1 MTAKDTGHVNG
12 AFNGGSEISVDI
24 PTNTL
29 YHTSRDCI
37 VQKEEEELADKS
49 TNHFTDS
56 CRSTCDNIF
65 RRKTLEKRFPIL
77 VWLPQYKKDYII
89 GDLVAGISVALTVIP
104 QALAYAGIAGL
115 DLQYGLYACFLG
127 CFIYIFIGSSK
138 DVPIG
143 PTAISALLSF
153 QIAGGSWQMATMLTF
168 LTGIIEILMGVF
180 QLGFLIDFVSGPVGA
195 GFTSAVSLIIFS
207 SQMKDLLGIHTSG
220 NTFLQVWISI
230 INDIQNIS
238 WPDFGLGLICIAV
251 LLSLR
256 ALATCSVGPK
266 QGKSM
271 WQQLLTGIFWTVGTA
286 RNALLVCGV
295 AGLGYWLSVSGNEE
309 LVRTVGYVP
318 KGLPQFQAPP
328 FHIDPLLNETT
339 GEVLVEGQSFWDMV
353 STLGSG
359 LIVVPL
365 IALLETMAVVQA
377 FADGKPTDATQE
389 LIASG
394 ICNVANS
401 FVQGLRSNGGVARG
415 AILNASGVR
424 TQLSNL
430 YTSVIVI
437 IALLY
442 LTPCFYYIPKAAL
455 AAIIIAAVLFMVQYR
470 VIKPMWHSK
479 KTDLIPGLSA
489 FFACLV
495 LPLQMGILVGIGIN
509 VIFILYQ
516 AARPKL
522 RIETLSTPGGQRY
535 LMLTPDRC
543 LIFPSMEF
551 VRKVINKQGV
561 KSTLPVV
568 IDCTHI
574 YGADFTAAKVI
585 STMVMDFAQ
594 RHQPLFF
601 YNLQPR
607 VAQVFE
613 GLNKDL
619 VAIYDI
625 TTLHEKL
632 SEKTT
637 I

>member
-1 MTAKDTGHVNG
+1 MSAKDTGHVNG
-12 AFNGGSEISVDI
+12 AFNGTEVSLDI

-37 VQKEEEELADKS
+37 VQQEEELVKS
-49 TNHFTDS
+49 NSWSDS
-56 CRSTCDNIF
+56 CRRTCANIF
-65 RRKTLEKRFPIL
+65 RMKTLQKRFPIF

-153 QIAGGSWQMATMLTF
+153 QIAGGSWQMATLLTF
-168 LTGIIEILMGVF
+168 LTGLIEILMGIF
-180 QLGFLIDFVSGPVGA
+180 RLGFLIDFVSGPVGA

-230 INDIQNIS
+230 INDIHNIS
-238 WPDFGLGLICIAV
+238 WPDFVLGLICIV
-251 LLSLR
+251 LLLSLR
-256 ALATCSVGPK
+256 ALASCSLGPK
-266 QGKSM
+266 QGKSTC
-271 WQQLLTGIFWTVGTA
+271 QTLLTGIFWTVGTA
-286 RNALLVCGV
+286 RNALLVCGA
-295 AGLGYWLSVSGNEE
+295 AGLGYWLSISGNEE
-309 LVRTVGYVP
+309 LVRTVGFVP
-318 KGLPQFQAPP
+318 KGLPEFRPPP
-328 FHIDPLLNETT
+328 FHMDAVYNETS
-339 GEVLVEGQSFWDMV
+339 GEIVMEAQSFWDMV

-430 YTSVIVI
+430 YTGVIVI

-455 AAIIIAAVLFMVQYR
+455 AAIIIAAVVFMVQYR

-479 KTDLIPGLSA
+479 KTDLIPGLGA

-495 LPLQMGILVGIGIN
+495 LPLQLGILVGIGIN
-509 VIFILYQ
+509 VVFILYQ

-522 RIETLSTPGGQRY
+522 RIETLSTPEGQRY

-568 IDCTHI
+568 IDCSHI

-585 STMVMDFAQ
+585 SMMVMDFAQ
-594 RHQPLFF
+594 RQQPLFF
-601 YNLQPR
+601 YNLQSR

-625 TTLHEKL
+625 STLHAKL
-632 SEKTT
+632 AEKTPT
-637 I
+637 

>member
-1 MTAKDTGHVNG
+1 MLDT
-12 AFNGGSEISVDI
+12 D
-24 PTNTL
+24 
-29 YHTSRDCI
+29 
-37 VQKEEEELADKS
+37 
-49 TNHFTDS
+49 
-56 CRSTCDNIF
+56 
-65 RRKTLEKRFPIL
+65 
-77 VWLPQYKKDYII
+77 
-89 GDLVAGISVALTVIP
+89 
-104 QALAYAGIAGL
+104 
-115 DLQYGLYACFLG
+115 FLG
-127 CFIYIFIGSSK
+127 
-138 DVPIG
+138 V
-143 PTAISALLSF
+143 
-153 QIAGGSWQMATMLTF
+153 
-168 LTGIIEILMGVF
+168 V
-180 QLGFLIDFVSGPVGA
+180 V
-195 GFTSAVSLIIFS
+195 
-207 SQMKDLLGIHTSG
+207 
-220 NTFLQVWISI
+220 
-230 INDIQNIS
+230 
-238 WPDFGLGLICIAV
+238 
-251 LLSLR
+251 
-256 ALATCSVGPK
+256 
-266 QGKSM
+266 
-271 WQQLLTGIFWTVGTA
+271 WTVGTA
-286 RNALLVCGV
+286 RNALLVCG
-295 AGLGYWLSVSGNEE
+295 AAALGYWLSISGNEN
-309 LVRTVGYVP
+309 LVNTVGYVP
-318 KGLPQFQAPP
+318 KGLPDFRPPP
-328 FHIDPLLNETT
+328 FHMDAVLNETS
-339 GEVLVEGQSFWDMV
+339 GEILHEGKSFWEMA

-365 IALLETMAVVQA
+365 IALLETMTVVQA

-430 YTSVIVI
+430 YTGVIVI
-437 IALLY
+437 VALLY
-442 LTPCFYYIPKAAL
+442 LTPCFNYIPKAAL
-455 AAIIIAAVLFMVQYR
+455 AAIIIAAVVFMVQYR

-495 LPLQMGILVGIGIN
+495 MPLQLGILVGIGIN

-522 RIETLSTPGGQRY
+522 SIETLTTSSGLRY

-585 STMVMDFAQ
+585 STMIADFAQ
-594 RHQPLFF
+594 RQQPLLF

-607 VAQVFE
+607 VAQVLS

-625 TTLHEKL
+625 GTLHDKL
-632 SEKTT
+632 GEKTT
-637 I
+637 A